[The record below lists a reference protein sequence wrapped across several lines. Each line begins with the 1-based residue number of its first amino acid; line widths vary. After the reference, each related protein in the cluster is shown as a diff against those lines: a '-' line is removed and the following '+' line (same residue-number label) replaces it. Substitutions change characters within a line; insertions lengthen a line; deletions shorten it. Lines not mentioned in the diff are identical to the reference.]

1 MSEENQASATME
13 IAEPARE
20 VLTSAPTPTTNTT
33 TTTTTTTDSSKPA
46 APAKASRPSRDRK
59 QVEVYKP
66 PTEGDSKKKEIA
78 VVEGSGLTLGDY
90 AYFNDQWVRVFA
102 SIQVHY
108 IPCCSEFVI
117 HYVLS

>member
-1 MSEENQASATME
+1 MSEENHASTAME
-13 IAEPARE
+13 IAEPAPE
-20 VLTSAPTPTTNTT
+20 VLTSAPTPTTTT
-33 TTTTTTTDSSKPA
+33 TTTASSKPA
-46 APAKASRPSRDRK
+46 TPAKASRPSRDRK

-90 AYFNDQWVRVFA
+90 AYFNDQWVRVFT
-102 SIQVHY
+102 SIQIHY

-117 HYVLS
+117 HYVSS

>member
-1 MSEENQASATME
+1 MSQCYGLIAVAGISGSMGDTAT
-13 IAEPARE
+13 ATAA
-20 VLTSAPTPTTNTT
+20 TTTTPTT
-33 TTTTTTTDSSKPA
+33 TTTTTASSKPA
-46 APAKASRPSRDRK
+46 TPAKASRPSRDRK

-90 AYFNDQWVRVFA
+90 AYFNDQWVRVFT
-102 SIQVHY
+102 SIQIHY

-117 HYVLS
+117 HYVSS